1 MPSRKEIQWS
11 QLKVGALVLTGCAIL
26 VALIFLMNASTGG
39 FLAHRIILKTYFA
52 NAGGIKEGSPVTL
65 EGVTIGNVSRI
76 HVVPKRNPNPVEVVM
91 QVSERFMSDLHTDS
105 TASIAAAGVLGD
117 SFVDINSTHA
127 TGPEPTNGAELPT
140 SGSPTI
146 QSVINTSQVSIEEI
160 NELVHKIETLVDS
173 LNSTR
178 GTIGT
183 VINDPGLAKKI
194 VSITDNLQTITSA
207 MAQGKGTLGQLIND
221 NTLYT
226 KLSSTTDQLNKLTT
240 DLNAGKGTAG
250 KLLKDESLYNNLNAT
265 VSNVNQLTAQ
275 INSGHGAVGKM
286 IKDPAFAQ
294 KLDNTIT
301 NLDDLLKGINAGQ
314 GSVGQFVKNRSLYDH
329 LDQTADQARQLIK
342 GMREDPKKYL
352 VIQLK
357 VF

>member
-1 MPSRKEIQWS
+1 VPSRKEIQWS

-39 FLAHRIILKTYFA
+39 FLAHKITLKTYFE

-65 EGVTIGNVSRI
+65 EGVTIGNVTKI
-76 HVVPKRNPNPVEVVM
+76 HVVPKRNPTPVEVVM
-91 QVSERFMSDLHTDS
+91 QVSDHFLSDLHTDS

-127 TGPEPTNGAELPT
+127 KGPAPKNGDELLP

-160 NELVHKIETLVDS
+160 NKLVRKIEILVDT
-173 LNSTR
+173 LNSNR

-183 VINDPGLAKKI
+183 VINDPALAKKI
-194 VSITDNLQTITSA
+194 VSIADNLQTITSA

-226 KLSSTTDQLNKLTT
+226 KL
-240 DLNAGKGTAG
+240 NAAAA
-250 KLLKDESLYNNLNAT
+250 NI
-265 VSNVNQLTAQ
+265 NQLTAQ
-275 INSGHGAVGKM
+275 INSGNGGLGKM
-286 IKDPAFAQ
+286 VKDPAFAQ
-294 KLDNTIT
+294 KLDDTIT
-301 NLDDLLKGINAGQ
+301 NLDNLLKGINAGE
-314 GSVGQFVKNRSLYDH
+314 GTAGQLVKNRALYDH
-329 LDQTADQARQLIK
+329 LDQTADQAQQLIK
-342 GMREDPKKYL
+342 GMRENPKKYL